1 MMVRLVEG
9 WKKHGL
15 MAATAS
21 SVRGEVGRGVLLG
34 GWTVAKAASWRDES
48 PVGVMAAVEVGDMR
62 WWLMLRLEL
71 VLHVH

>member
-1 MMVRLVEG
+1 MEVAWADGCHCVLRA
-9 WKKHGL
+9 W
-15 MAATAS
+15 A
-21 SVRGEVGRGVLLG
+21 VGRGVLLG